1 MKIKIFKRVIRYTF
15 DKFQKDQQKA
25 WQLLDQLDPFYKE
38 PLSPNKL
45 INSDLDSAALKAK
58 GGLSI

>member
-15 DKFQKDQQKA
+15 DKSQKDQQKA

-38 PLSPNKL
+38 PLYLNKL
-45 INSDLDSAALKAK
+45 IKLAPCLNESEDAQ
-58 GGLSI
+58 

>member
-15 DKFQKDQQKA
+15 DKSQKDQQKA
-25 WQLLDQLDPFYKE
+25 WQLLDQLAPFYKGSLC
-38 PLSPNKL
+38 PKL
-45 INSDLDSAALKAK
+45 INSDLDSTALKAK

>member
-38 PLSPNKL
+38 PLSPNNNN
-45 INSDLDSAALKAK
+45 IQR
-58 GGLSI
+58 SIFIDIYC

>member
-15 DKFQKDQQKA
+15 DKSQKEQKKA

-38 PLSPNKL
+38 PLCPNKL
-45 INSDLDSAALKAK
+45 IKSALCLNESEDAQ
-58 GGLSI
+58 